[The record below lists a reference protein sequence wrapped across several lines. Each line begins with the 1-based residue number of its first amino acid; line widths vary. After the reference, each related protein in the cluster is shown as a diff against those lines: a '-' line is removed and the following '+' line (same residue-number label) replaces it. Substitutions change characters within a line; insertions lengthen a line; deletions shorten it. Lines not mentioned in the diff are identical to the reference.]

1 VPDPHG
7 GSITKN
13 AGLIERLYGLA
24 LTPSLQRR
32 YSACPG
38 FSILSRN
45 GFLLRMPLMRT
56 SASLLIA
63 RPLVRRLMALYD
75 YPHPVRSGRIIRGYD
90 RPHAIRTAK
99 MCAAVAQ
106 RLGHPADR
114 LYEYQVACLLHDV
127 SRAGLDRRLFGK
139 IWSWAKAHG
148 IPTRPREWRAIHP
161 DTVYGRET
169 EAFLSRHGA
178 ELEAAGIPITAWAK
192 EQVEMRLGHARRLR
206 RRLVVVR
213 PALRKL
219 GLRWA
224 PWMRDVILYYY
235 YPEKLAKAKP
245 WVKQLAEI
253 LVACEQFEACS
264 NQRRGRDYYGRKKE
278 SLADAFAY
286 LDKLEQEGIL
296 SAAVM
301 AALRALAGK
310 GEFDAIL
317 TEARGGSLTR
327 EEKQFMRELVSGG
340 RSCR

>member
-1 VPDPHG
+1 MP
-7 GSITKN
+7 
-13 AGLIERLYGLA
+13 EMQ
-24 LTPSLQRR
+24 TP
-32 YSACPG
+32 A
-38 FSILSRN
+38 
-45 GFLLRMPLMRT
+45 
-56 SASLLIA
+56 ALLITQ
-63 RPLVRRLMALYD
+63 PLVRQLMALYD
-75 YPHPVRSGRIIRGYD
+75 YPHPTRSGRIIRGYD

-99 MCAAVAQ
+99 MCVAVAQ
-106 RLGHPADR
+106 RLGHPPER
-114 LYEYQVACLLHDV
+114 LHQYQVACLLHDV

-148 IPTRPREWRAIHP
+148 IPTRPREWRAVHP

-178 ELEAAGIPITAWAK
+178 ALEAAGIPMTAWAK
-192 EQVEMRLGHARRLR
+192 EQVEMRLGHARRLQ

-224 PWMRDVILYYY
+224 PWMRDIMLYYY

-253 LVACEQFEACS
+253 LVACEQFEAYS

-278 SLADAFAY
+278 SLSDAFAY
-286 LDKLEQEGIL
+286 LDQLEQQGIL
-296 SAAVM
+296 SSPVM
-301 AALRALAGK
+301 AALRALAAEGV
-310 GEFDAIL
+310 FDTIL
-317 TEARGGSLTR
+317 TEARGGSLSR
-327 EEKQFMRELVSGG
+327 QEKRFMRAIVSGG